1 MSATEQFQQDLL
13 EQARALVAALE
24 NGDVE
29 GTEAALARI
38 GALRESDI
46 FQELGRM
53 TRELHDALKE
63 VELDESVHGLAQVD
77 IPDARARLNHVI
89 EMTDEAANKTL
100 SLIEEAMPICEGLEE
115 ALGRIGEGWRRF
127 RKREMSV
134 EEFRELSREV
144 EAFIE
149 QGEREIAQLKAHL
162 NEILMAQGFQ
172 DLTGQI
178 IRKVIGIVDDLED
191 NLVGLIKKIHGD
203 LAPARKKEDE
213 LAGPQIPGRES
224 DTAVKGQDEVDELLA
239 SLGF

>member
-1 MSATEQFQQDLL
+1 MANTEFQRQLL
-13 EQARALVAALE
+13 DEARRLVEALE
-24 NGDVE
+24 AEDGE
-29 GTEAALARI
+29 AAEAALARI

-63 VELDESVHGLAQVD
+63 VELDDSMQGLAQVD

-100 SLIEEAMPICEGLEE
+100 TLIEAAMPICEGLED
-115 ALGRIGEGWRRF
+115 ALAHIGEGWSRF

-144 EAFIE
+144 ERFIE
-149 QGEREIAQLKAHL
+149 RGNQELSALKSHL

-178 IRKVIGIVDDLED
+178 IRKVITIVDDLEG

-203 LAPARKKEDE
+203 IQPQRKKEDP

-224 DTAVKGQDEVDELLA
+224 DTAVSGQDEVDELLS

>member
-1 MSATEQFQQDLL
+1 MDAARTQFHEDLL
-13 EQARALVAALE
+13 GEARALVSALE
-24 NGDVE
+24 NGDGE
-29 GTEAALARI
+29 AAEAALARI
-38 GALRESDI
+38 GALRESDL

-63 VELDESVHGLAQVD
+63 VELDDSVQGLAQVD

-100 SLIEEAMPICEGLEE
+100 SLIESAVPICEGLED
-115 ALGRIGEGWRRF
+115 ALRHIGDGWRRF
-127 RKREMSV
+127 RNREMSV

-144 EAFIE
+144 ESFIE
-149 QGEREIAQLKAHL
+149 RGNEELARLKGHL

-191 NLVGLIKKIHGD
+191 NLVGLIRKIHGD
-203 LAPARKKEDE
+203 RPVARREDD

-224 DTAVKGQDEVDELLA
+224 DTAVSGQDEVDELLS

>member
-1 MSATEQFQQDLL
+1 MESARTQFHEDLL
-13 EQARALVAALE
+13 SEARALVSALE
-24 NGDVE
+24 SGDGE
-29 GTEAALARI
+29 AAEAALARI

-63 VELDESVHGLAQVD
+63 VELDDSVQGLAQVD

-89 EMTDEAANKTL
+89 EMTDEAATL
-100 SLIEEAMPICEGLEE
+100 
-115 ALGRIGEGWRRF
+115 RHIGDGWRRF
-127 RKREMSV
+127 RNREMSV
-134 EEFRELSREV
+134 EEFRALSREV
-144 EAFIE
+144 ESFIE
-149 QGEREIAQLKAHL
+149 RGNEELAQLKGHL

-178 IRKVIGIVDDLED
+178 IRKVIAIVDDLED
-191 NLVGLIKKIHGD
+191 NLVGLIRKIHGD
-203 LAPARKKEDE
+203 RPVARREDE

-224 DTAVKGQDEVDELLA
+224 DTAVSGQDEVDELLS